1 MRKYLKD
8 FSDLVLTYGRP
19 SKKRKDFMKNFP
31 KDFDPIFSVEVVK
44 LRFQVAIAVEL
55 GDRKAG
61 YEGGYIF

>member
-1 MRKYLKD
+1 
-8 FSDLVLTYGRP
+8 
-19 SKKRKDFMKNFP
+19 MKNFP
-31 KDFDPIFSVEVVK
+31 KDFDPIFGVEVVK